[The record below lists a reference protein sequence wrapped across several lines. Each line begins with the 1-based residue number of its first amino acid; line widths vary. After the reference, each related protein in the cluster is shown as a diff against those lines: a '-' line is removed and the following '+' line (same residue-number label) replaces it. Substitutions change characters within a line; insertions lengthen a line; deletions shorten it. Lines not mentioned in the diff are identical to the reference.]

1 MSNNNKEEEDG
12 YNDDFYEGSHDQDDE
27 QLRQKVNGKME
38 SMQSEI
44 EGLRA
49 SLSASR
55 SRAWDLEQ
63 QAEGLKKDNEQ
74 LRAESKPSESGADV
88 EMLKKKCDRLKEQLS
103 EALSLSPDT
112 CPSPL
117 KEEFVAF
124 CRATDTCPELQER
137 DFTIAQCVKILRI
150 QRKSFSLEGGSI
162 VSEARTMGS
171 KKSTRTAS
179 TTGAGAVNNGLNDV
193 KNLRAKVTQMNER
206 IRIEKEYKYRAESDV
221 VALQKKI
228 LMLSGHM
235 EKLVLH
241 LKHEGAHKL
250 RLAEQLR
257 VSGREQAAAAEKA
270 DIIARKSAAKDRL
283 LLELREGSK
292 VLEDQLR
299 LMDEKYIE
307 LRIKLDYARELG
319 VRKIKKAE
327 NVARELRVKFAFAT
341 GSKILDSIRLPEG
354 GQYNSGNSQYSEQS
368 WGPGGPEHNSSQYSD
383 YGGVRA
389 STGQLGKH
397 GLQGGASL
405 EGGSQWQTD
414 PRDPRRANTN
424 SSVTSSQAN
433 REPNMDKVLDKIRLQ
448 EGRKQDWTEE
458 KVQKLIKRR

>member
-1 MSNNNKEEEDG
+1 MKKASADIKA
-12 YNDDFYEGSHDQDDE
+12 
-27 QLRQKVNGKME
+27 LRQQV
-38 SMQSEI
+38 
-44 EGLRA
+44 
-49 SLSASR
+49 
-55 SRAWDLEQ
+55 
-63 QAEGLKKDNEQ
+63 
-74 LRAESKPSESGADV
+74 V
-88 EMLKKKCDRLKEQLS
+88 
-103 EALSLSPDT
+103 
-112 CPSPL
+112 
-117 KEEFVAF
+117 
-124 CRATDTCPELQER
+124 
-137 DFTIAQCVKILRI
+137 
-150 QRKSFSLEGGSI
+150 
-162 VSEARTMGS
+162 
-171 KKSTRTAS
+171 
-179 TTGAGAVNNGLNDV
+179 
-193 KNLRAKVTQMNER
+193 QMNER
-206 IRIEKEYKYRAESDV
+206 IRIEKEYRSRAENEV
-221 VALQKKI
+221 GGLQKKI
-228 LMLSGHM
+228 ETLSGHM
-235 EKLVLH
+235 EKLVVH

-270 DIIARKSAAKDRL
+270 DLIARKSAAKDRL

-354 GQYNSGNSQYSEQS
+354 GQYNSGISQHSEQS
-368 WGPGGPEHNSSQYSD
+368 WVPGGPEHNSSQYGD

-397 GLQGGASL
+397 VLQGGGSL